1 MHVATGPCFGLR
13 YATIKTANGY
23 VLRKLYFHSAT
34 IMVLCNLTNN
44 VTMCYL
50 QQCNF
55 MERSVVLGAILSQS
69 VLREIPI
76 PTEILLILQLYKISV

>member
-1 MHVATGPCFGLR
+1 
-13 YATIKTANGY
+13 
-23 VLRKLYFHSAT
+23 
-34 IMVLCNLTNN
+34 MVLCNLTNN

-76 PTEILLILQLYKISV
+76 PTEVLLILQLYKISV

>member
-1 MHVATGPCFGLR
+1 MSSESCV
-13 YATIKTANGY
+13 
-23 VLRKLYFHSAT
+23 FHSAT

-55 MERSVVLGAILSQS
+55 MERSVVLGAILNQS